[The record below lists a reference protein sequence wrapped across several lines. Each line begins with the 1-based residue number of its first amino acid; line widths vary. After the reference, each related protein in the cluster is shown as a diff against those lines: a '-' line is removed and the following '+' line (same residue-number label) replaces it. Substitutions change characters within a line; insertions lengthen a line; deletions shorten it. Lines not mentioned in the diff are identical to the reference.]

1 MIFALNASAIVG
13 ITPRA
18 RPIRAN
24 ETSSAMRAMYS
35 FFPLG
40 LLSTLPA
47 LAASIGVACS
57 GDSAPSVSTTGL
69 RVETVV
75 TGLDTPWDLAWGPD
89 GQIWV
94 SERGGRISRVNPT
107 TGQRTTA
114 GQVPDVS
121 ESGESGLMG
130 ITFHPDFGSQPY
142 VYAAHSYVESGSLRN
157 RLVRMRW
164 AGQSLGAPEVLLSNI
179 PASGIHDGSR
189 LAVGPDRL
197 LYMTTGDASN
207 GDLGQDHNS
216 LAGKVLRLTL
226 TGQPAPANPFGTPVY
241 SFGHRNPQGLVFH
254 PVTGAL
260 YSTEHGPSDN
270 DEVNIILAG
279 RNYGWP
285 RVHGFCD
292 DDVGSE
298 RAFCQ
303 ANNVM
308 EPLTTWTPTIAPTG
322 ADFYLADLIPQW
334 KGSLLFTSL
343 SGRALYRLT
352 LSADGQRVTA
362 KETLFDGQFGRLRDV
377 LVAPDGSV
385 YIATSN
391 RDGRG
396 SPAADDDRILRV
408 RP

>member
-1 MIFALNASAIVG
+1 MNVAESAG
-13 ITPRA
+13 ITTLNSAATPPA
-18 RPIRAN
+18 RESPG
-24 ETSSAMRAMYS
+24 TMRTMHS
-35 FFPLG
+35 FFRAELFSSLPTIALILG
-40 LLSTLPA
+40 L
-47 LAASIGVACS
+47 ACS
-57 GDSAPSVSTTGL
+57 SNKTTTPPGSVEGL

-89 GQIWV
+89 GQMWLT
-94 SERGGRISRVNPT
+94 ERGGRISRVNPS

-130 ITFHPDFGSQPY
+130 LAFHPDFGAQPY
-142 VYAAHSYVESGSLRN
+142 VYVAHSYLQNGSLRN
-157 RLVRMRW
+157 RLIRMRW
-164 AGQSLGAPEVLLSNI
+164 DGQSLGAPEVLLSNI
-179 PASGIHDGSR
+179 PASSIHDGSR
-189 LAVGPDRL
+189 LVVGPDRL

-207 GDLGQDHNS
+207 GDLAQDRNALS
-216 LAGKVLRLTL
+216 GKVLRLTL
-226 TGQPAPANPFGTPVY
+226 TGQPAPGNPFGTAIY
-241 SFGHRNPQGLVFH
+241 SYGHRNPQGLVFH

-270 DEVNIILAG
+270 DEVNLIVSG

-285 RVHGFCD
+285 TVHGTCD

-303 ANNVM
+303 ANNVA
-308 EPLTTWTPTIAPTG
+308 EPLATWTPTIAPAG
-322 ADFYLADLIPQW
+322 ADFYVSDLIPQW

-343 SGRALYRLT
+343 RGTALYRLT
-352 LSADGQRVTA
+352 LSSDGQRVTA
-362 KETLFDGQFGRLRDV
+362 KEALFAGQFGRLRDV
-377 LVAPDGSV
+377 LVAPDGTV
-385 YIATSN
+385 YLATSN

-396 SPAADDDRILRV
+396 SPAADDDRILRI

>member
-1 MIFALNASAIVG
+1 MPSFL
-13 ITPRA
+13 
-18 RPIRAN
+18 PI
-24 ETSSAMRAMYS
+24 
-35 FFPLG
+35 G
-40 LLSTLPA
+40 LLGTLPA
-47 LAASIGVACS
+47 IIASFGLACS
-57 GDSAPSVSTTGL
+57 SDTTRPANTSGL

-94 SERGGRISRVNPT
+94 SERSGRISRVNPS
-107 TGQRTTA
+107 TGQRATA
-114 GQVPDVS
+114 GQVTDVS
-121 ESGESGLMG
+121 QSGESGLMG
-130 ITFHPDFGSQPY
+130 IAFHPDFGSQPF
-142 VYAAHSYVESGSLRN
+142 VYAAHSYLQNGALRN

-164 AGQSLGAPEVLLSNI
+164 DGQSLGAPEVLLSNI

-207 GDLGQDHNS
+207 GDQAQDRAS

-226 TGQPAPANPFGTPVY
+226 NGQPAPGNPFGTAIY
-241 SFGHRNPQGLVFH
+241 SYGHRNPQGLVFH
-254 PVTGAL
+254 PTTGVL

-270 DEVNIILAG
+270 DEVNVIVAG

-285 RVHGFCD
+285 TVHGFCD
-292 DDVGSE
+292 DDIGSE

-303 ANNVM
+303 ANNVV
-308 EPLTTWTPTIAPTG
+308 EPLMTWTPTIAPAG
-322 ADFYLADLIPQW
+322 ADFYVADLIPQW
-334 KGSLLFTSL
+334 KANLLFTSL
-343 SGRALYRLT
+343 KGTALYRLT
-352 LSADGQRVTA
+352 LSTDGQRVTA
-362 KETLFDGQFGRLRDV
+362 METLFEGQFGRLRDV
-377 LVAPDGSV
+377 LVAPDGIV

-396 SPAADDDRILRV
+396 TPAADDDRILRV